1 MTQHYNP
8 QPPDEGIFVNRDITP
23 RQIITKAALH
33 LSLQMKEHKFKHF
46 AAEPG
51 LCAGIKG
58 QSSVAPARLDRET
71 RIDCLMNSSLP
82 TPSTSY
88 VNMEWR
94 EEGGSVIL
102 VQDLRN
108 F

>member
-1 MTQHYNP
+1 
-8 QPPDEGIFVNRDITP
+8 
-23 RQIITKAALH
+23 
-33 LSLQMKEHKFKHF
+33 MKEHKFKHF